1 MLLVGAK
8 EGVKVTPVQCCDY
21 GSTQVGEQVPQ
32 MTSPADCP
40 AGLSPEQKKIHA
52 ELLKGRKRVGG
63 PFAIWL
69 RIPNLAHTANELTHA
84 LREKGLLE
92 KRLFELIVL
101 TVVRHW
107 SAQYAWAAHEP
118 NAVAAGLSRE
128 VVDAIRERRKPSFQ
142 KDDERTIYEAVREL
156 LDTRELS
163 KATYEGLVNQFGLE
177 RTIEAI
183 SVAGFYGMVSTVLKG
198 FDVPTPNGERPFN

>member
-1 MLLVGAK
+1 VSRLDPI
-8 EGVKVTPVQCCDY
+8 PV
-21 GSTQVGEQVPQ
+21 EN
-32 MTSPADCP
+32 
-40 AGLSPEQKKIHA
+40 LSPEQKTIHA
-52 ELLKGRKRVGG
+52 ELMKGRKRVGG

-69 RIPNLAHTANELTHA
+69 RIPNLAHTANELTQA
-84 LREKGLLE
+84 LRERGLLE

-118 NAVAAGLSRE
+118 NAAAAGLSRDVIE
-128 VVDAIRERRKPSFQ
+128 AIRTRQKPEF
-142 KDDERTIYEAVREL
+142 KKADEQMIYDALREL
-156 LDTRELS
+156 LDTMELS
-163 KATYEGLVNQFGLE
+163 SATYDRLLEQFGLE

-198 FDVPTPNGERPFN
+198 FDVPTPNGERPFD